1 MSEYNPQKCA
11 FQDSNLE
18 LKVQTQSSVA
28 DSS

>member
-1 MSEYNPQKCA
+1 MSGDNTEKRA

-18 LKVQTQSSVA
+18 LKAQTQSSVA